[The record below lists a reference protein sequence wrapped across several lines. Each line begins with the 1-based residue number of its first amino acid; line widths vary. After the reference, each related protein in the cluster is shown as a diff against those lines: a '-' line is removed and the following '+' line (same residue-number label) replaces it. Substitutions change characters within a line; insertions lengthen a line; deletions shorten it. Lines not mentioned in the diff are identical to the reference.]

1 MATRRMTDGGKPSDV
16 PALTA
21 EERTF
26 LARASDKY
34 HANVNWLEFEEFAFG
49 MRSPIYAKKQS
60 HPNVVEHPL
69 YVALKGLW
77 LDLGVR
83 QGRIAPAVMDKV
95 ADAPRRE
102 TPRRR

>member
-1 MATRRMTDGGKPSDV
+1 MTDRGKGSVTAAP
-16 PALTA
+16 LTP
-21 EERTF
+21 EERAF
-26 LARASDKY
+26 LARAREKY

-49 MRSPIYAKKQS
+49 TRSPIFSKKRS
-60 HPNVVEHPL
+60 HLNVVEHPL

-83 QGRIAPAVMDKV
+83 QGRIAAAATEKV

-102 TPRRR
+102 TTRRR